1 MSLLINDAF
10 VRTWHPR
17 YDETEGDEAEYQL
30 LVDRV
35 ARDMRSHGTIHQD
48 TFLAIWRWKK
58 AMRAIRYARMEQYDQ
73 VYEPAFRRAAQES
86 PSRRLA
92 VLLEP
97 GAKLPG
103 LSVPT
108 ASTIVHFMYPRSMPI
123 IDVRTVG
130 VLFTAGLV
138 SSRSMTLKHYEE
150 FRYVMDCIRHRF
162 AGWNLREIDRA
173 LFAYHKQELA
183 TGATVSGHRGEGD
196 CVAVSLL
203 G

>member
-1 MSLLINDAF
+1 MSLLIDDAF
-10 VRTWHPR
+10 IRTWHPS
-17 YDETEGDEAEYQL
+17 YDEIESDEPEYQL

-35 ARDMRSHGTIHQD
+35 ARDMRSRGTIRYD
-48 TFLAIWRWKK
+48 TFLAICRWKK
-58 AMRAIRYARMEQYDQ
+58 AIRAVRYAGIERYDQ
-73 VYEPAFRRAAQES
+73 VYEPAFRRAAVEA
-86 PSRRLA
+86 PSRQLA

-97 GAKLPG
+97 GVKLPG

-108 ASTIVHFMYPRSMPI
+108 ASTIVHFIHPRRMPI

-130 VLFTAGLV
+130 VLLTAGLL

-150 FRYVMDCIRHRF
+150 FRYVVDCIRHRF

-173 LFAYHKQELA
+173 LFAYHKQKLA
-183 TGATVSGHRGEGD
+183 PSAPVSSHRDEQD
-196 CVAVSLL
+196 YSAVSMI